1 MEYFRDITNEELG
14 AILKANHE
22 KYLER
27 VALLTPQW
35 IHEGLKLKKI
45 RKHLNITQKEISENV
60 GVSSQVVAKLEKGK
74 PVRSR
79 KMLKQSYQTAL
90 KCIQLQRSK
99 IINNAIDENTDD

>member
-1 MEYFRDITNEELG
+1 MKYFRDITDEELG
-14 AILKANHE
+14 ARIKANHE

-27 VALLTPQW
+27 VALQTPQW
-35 IHEGLKLKKI
+35 IHEGLKLKEI
-45 RKHLNITQKEISENV
+45 RERLNITQKEISENV

-90 KCIQLQRSK
+90 KFIQLQRSN
-99 IINNAIDENTDD
+99 IVNNDIGENTDD

>member
-1 MEYFRDITNEELG
+1 MKYFRDITDEELG
-14 AILKANHE
+14 ARIKANHE

-27 VALLTPQW
+27 VALQTPQW
-35 IHEGLKLKKI
+35 IQEGLKL
-45 RKHLNITQKEISENV
+45 KEISENV

-90 KCIQLQRSK
+90 KFIQLQRSN
-99 IINNAIDENTDD
+99 IVNNDIGENTDD